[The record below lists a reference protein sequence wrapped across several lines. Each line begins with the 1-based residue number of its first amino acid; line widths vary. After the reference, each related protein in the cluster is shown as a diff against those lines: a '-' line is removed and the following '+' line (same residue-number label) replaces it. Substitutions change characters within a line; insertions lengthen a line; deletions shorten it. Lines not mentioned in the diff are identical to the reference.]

1 MWWFLASPAFQPFTI
16 AALVMLG
23 LLAIELVGM
32 LLGASAS
39 TMLGA
44 MFGLHGVH
52 ADTWLHH
59 GADADTA
66 NLAAHGGIGHA
77 AGGPLAGAFDWLNVG
92 RVPLL
97 VLIIAAIASF
107 AVAGML
113 LQILAMHLVA
123 PLPPTMAAAIA
134 VAASVPG
141 TRWTSRTLARL
152 LPRDE
157 TYALG
162 EAGLIGLVGI
172 VTLGPVQD
180 GAAARAKVQDRYGNW
195 HFPRVAP
202 GAPGLAI
209 PQGASVLF
217 VDRAGGL
224 YTVIPAEGRLAAG
237 EARSSR
243 T

>member
-1 MWWFLASPAFQPFTI
+1 MWFLASPAFQPFTI
-16 AALVMLG
+16 AALVLVG
-23 LLAIELVGM
+23 LLVVEIVSTLF
-32 LLGASAS
+32 GASAS

-52 ADTWLHH
+52 AEMGLHH
-59 GADADTA
+59 GAAAEASDP
-66 NLAAHGGIGHA
+66 AHGGSGHGT
-77 AGGPLAGAFDWLNVG
+77 GGLLFGTLDWLNAG

-97 VLIIAAIASF
+97 VLIVVAVACF
-107 AVAGML
+107 AVAGMV
-113 LQILAMHLVA
+113 LQIVAMHVA
-123 PLPPTMAAAIA
+123 APVPRPAAVAFA
-134 VAASVPG
+134 VAAAVPG
-141 TRWTSRTLARL
+141 TRWTGRLVSRL

-162 EAGLIGLVGI
+162 EAELIGRVGT
-172 VTLGPVQD
+172 VTLGPVED

-202 GAPGLAI
+202 GASGLSI

-217 VDRAGGL
+217 VDQAGGL
-224 YTVIPAEGRLAAG
+224 YTVIPATGRLAADG
-237 EARSSR
+237 APSSR